1 MTKIKLCGLMR
12 QQDIAVANALR
23 PEYVG
28 FVFAPKSR
36 RYVAPETVREWRG
49 TLSEGIRAVGVF
61 VDAPVEE
68 IAACLTEGIIDI
80 AQLHGHETGEQILA
94 LQRLTG
100 KPIIKAF
107 SVERP
112 EDIAAACAS
121 EADYVLLDS
130 GKGGTGTSFDW
141 SLLKEMNR
149 PFFLAGGLNPEN
161 VEQALR
167 QCSPFAVDVSSGI
180 ETDGVKDAEK
190 MKRFVKNVREKER
203 QRDREAGEDHE

>member
-12 QQDIAVANALR
+12 QQDIAVANALQ

-36 RYVAPETVREWRG
+36 RYVTPERVREWRG
-49 TLSEGIRAVGVF
+49 TLSKEIRAVGVF
-61 VDAPVEE
+61 VEAPVEE
-68 IAACLTEGIIDI
+68 ITACLTEGIIDM
-80 AQLHGHETGEQILA
+80 AQLHGHETGEQILT
-94 LQRLTG
+94 LQKLTG

-107 SVERP
+107 SVESP
-112 EDIAAACAS
+112 QDIAAACAS

-130 GKGGTGTSFDW
+130 GKGGTGNSFDW

-149 PFFLAGGLNPEN
+149 PYFLAGGLNPEN
-161 VEQALR
+161 VERALC
-167 QCSPFAVDVSSGI
+167 QCSPSAVDVSSGI

-190 MKRFVKNVREKER
+190 MKRFVLKVREK
-203 QRDREAGEDHE
+203 RDREAGEDHE